1 MRNMKRNAVILTVLA
16 LLVVVPATFAVSEE
30 AGPAGQ
36 LGING
41 GFMLAQ
47 TINFLIVAGLLTFGL
62 IGPLGRMLD
71 ERTNRIEK
79 GLQDAQEAANARRN
93 AEAEAE
99 RIRNEAR
106 AEVQK
111 MVEDGRQRGEELATS
126 IRSEA
131 QTEAE
136 KIRSDAREQ
145 ATTERE
151 AELSDMRNQVA
162 NIAVALSN
170 RLIGESLVDESRQKA
185 LISDFFSRVPDDAR
199 QLSGDVTIVSA
210 MPLDDEEKGRIEGE
224 LSGANVSY
232 QVDPNILGG
241 LVIRSEERVVDGSIR
256 SSLNGM
262 AARLT

>member
-16 LLVVVPATFAVSEE
+16 LLIVVPAAFAVSEE

-36 LGING
+36 LGINP

-47 TINFLIVAGLLTFGL
+47 TVNFLIVAGLLTFGL

-79 GLQDAQEAANARRN
+79 GLQDAQEAASARRN

-111 MVEDGRQRGEELATS
+111 MVEEGRQRGEELATG

-131 QTEAE
+131 QAEAE
-136 KIRSDAREQ
+136 TIRNNAREQ
-145 ATTERE
+145 AATERE

-162 NIAVALSN
+162 NISVALAN

-185 LISDFFSRVPDDAR
+185 LISDFFSRVPEDAR
-199 QLSGDVTIVSA
+199 QLAGDVEVISA
-210 MPLDDEEKGRIEGE
+210 MPLDDEEKSRIEGE
-224 LSGANVSY
+224 LSGANVTY
-232 QVDPNILGG
+232 QVDPTILGG

-256 SSLNGM
+256 SNMNDM
-262 AARLT
+262 AARLS